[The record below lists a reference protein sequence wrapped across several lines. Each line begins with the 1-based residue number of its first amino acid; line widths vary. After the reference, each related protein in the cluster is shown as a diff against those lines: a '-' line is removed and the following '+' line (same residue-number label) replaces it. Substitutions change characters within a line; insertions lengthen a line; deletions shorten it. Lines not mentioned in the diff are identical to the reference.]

1 VITLLRTLPMP
12 AKSRVASAAPKRD
25 EEQLGMEQRIA
36 AGIRQRRETLSLT
49 VNDLAL
55 RSGVSRA
62 MISKIERVEASPT
75 AALLGRLCNALG
87 ITLSSLIASAEAVP
101 SLPLSKAKHQLSWR
115 DPETGLR
122 RTMVSPM
129 NTGSRVEIVQL
140 ELPPNTAVAYDRQQ
154 VAQYEQHI
162 VVLEGTL
169 SVATEGQDIQLDAG
183 DCLYRH
189 VGPAHRFANATR
201 RACRYLVVICR

>member
-1 VITLLRTLPMP
+1 MSTSVQTKRRTARDPE
-12 AKSRVASAAPKRD
+12 VASD
-25 EEQLGMEQRIA
+25 ESQESMEQRIA
-36 AGIRQRRETLSLT
+36 AGIKQRREALSLS

-62 MISKIERVEASPT
+62 MISKIERVDASPT

-101 SLPLSKAKHQLSWR
+101 SLPLSRAKDQLSWR

-122 RTMVSPM
+122 RTMISPM
-129 NTGSRVEIVQL
+129 NTGSRVEIAQL
-140 ELPPNTAVAYDRQQ
+140 ELPPNASVSYERQQ

-162 VVLEGTL
+162 VVLEGSL
-169 SVATEGQDIQLDAG
+169 SVMTEGQQIQLGAG
-183 DCLYRH
+183 DCLYRQ
-189 VGPAHRFANATR
+189 VGPAHRFANSAR
-201 RACRYLVVICR
+201 RVCRYLVVICR

>member
-1 VITLLRTLPMP
+1 MA
-12 AKSRVASAAPKRD
+12 AKRRVSASAPAAD
-25 EEQLGMEQRIA
+25 NEQHSMETRIA
-36 AGIRQRRETLSLT
+36 SGIKQRREAMALT

-87 ITLSSLIASAEAVP
+87 ITLSSLIATAETKP
-101 SLPLSKAKHQLSWR
+101 SLPLSRTKSQMSWR

-122 RTMVSPM
+122 RTMVSPI

-140 ELPPNTAVAYDRQQ
+140 ELPANAAVAYDQQQ

-162 VVLEGTL
+162 LVLEGTL
-169 SVATEGQDIQLDAG
+169 TVATEGQDIELEAG
-183 DCLYRH
+183 DCLFRQ
-189 VGPAHRFANATR
+189 VGPGHRFANRTR
-201 RACRYLVVICR
+201 RMCRYLVIIGR

>member
-1 VITLLRTLPMP
+1 MP
-12 AKSRVASAAPKRD
+12 AKSRIAPVAPKRD
-25 EEQLGMEQRIA
+25 DQQLSMEQRIA
-36 AGIRQRRETLSLT
+36 AGIKQRRETLSLT

-101 SLPLSKAKHQLSWR
+101 SLPLSKAKSQLSWR

-129 NTGSRVEIVQL
+129 NTGSRVEIAQL
-140 ELPPNTAVAYDRQQ
+140 ELPPNTAVAYEQQQ
-154 VAQYEQHI
+154 VTQYEQHI

-169 SVATEGQDIQLDAG
+169 SVTTEGQDIQLDAG

-201 RACRYLVVICR
+201 RVCRYLVVICR

>member
-1 VITLLRTLPMP
+1 MP
-12 AKSRVASAAPKRD
+12 AKSRIAIVAPKGD
-25 EEQLGMEQRIA
+25 DEQLSMEQRIA
-36 AGIRQRRETLSLT
+36 GGIKQRRETLSLT

-101 SLPLSKAKHQLSWR
+101 SLPLSKAKNQLSWR

-122 RTMVSPM
+122 RTMMSPM

-140 ELPPNTAVAYDRQQ
+140 ELPPNTAVAYERQQ
-154 VAQYEQHI
+154 VTQYEQHI
-162 VVLEGTL
+162 LMLEGTL
-169 SVATEGQDIQLDAG
+169 SVTTEGQDIQLDAG

-201 RACRYLVVICR
+201 RVCRYLVVICR

>member
-1 VITLLRTLPMP
+1 MPGKPRT
-12 AKSRVASAAPKRD
+12 AKPRESQADV
-25 EEQLGMEQRIA
+25 EQLGMEQRIA
-36 AGIRQRRETLSLT
+36 AGIKQRREALSLK

-55 RSGVSRA
+55 RSSVSRA

-87 ITLSSLIASAEAVP
+87 ITLSSLIASAENAP
-101 SLPLSKAKHQLSWR
+101 SLPLLRSKQQPTWR

-122 RTMVSPM
+122 RTMVSPI

-140 ELPPNTAVAYDRQQ
+140 ELPPNTAVAYERQQ

-162 VVLEGTL
+162 LVLDGTL
-169 SVATEGQDIQLDAG
+169 TLSTESRDIELEAG

-189 VGPAHRFANATR
+189 VGPEHRFANNAR
-201 RACRYLVVICR
+201 RLCRYLIVICR

>member
-1 VITLLRTLPMP
+1 MP
-12 AKSRVASAAPKRD
+12 AKRRTAAVSARAPD
-25 EEQLGMEQRIA
+25 EEQQSMEQRIA
-36 AGIRQRRETLSLT
+36 SGIKHRRETLSLS

-87 ITLSSLIASAEAVP
+87 ITLSSLIASAEATP
-101 SLPLSKAKHQLSWR
+101 SLPLSKAKDQLSWR

-129 NTGSRVEIVQL
+129 NTGSRVEIAQL
-140 ELPPNTAVAYDRQQ
+140 ELPPNTSVSYEGQQ

-162 VVLEGTL
+162 LVLEGTL
-169 SVATEGQDIQLDAG
+169 SLTTGGQQVELGAG
-183 DCLYRH
+183 DCLYQQ
-189 VGPAHRFANATR
+189 VGPALRFANEAR
-201 RACRYLVVICR
+201 RVCRYLVVICR

>member
-1 VITLLRTLPMP
+1 
-12 AKSRVASAAPKRD
+12 
-25 EEQLGMEQRIA
+25 MEQRIA
-36 AGIRQRRETLSLT
+36 SGLKQRREALSLS
-49 VNDLAL
+49 VNDLAV

-62 MISKIERVEASPT
+62 MISKVERVEASPT

-87 ITLSSLIASAEAVP
+87 ITLSSLIASAEAAP
-101 SLPLSKAKHQLSWR
+101 SLPLSKAKDQLSWR

-129 NTGSRVEIVQL
+129 NTGSRVEIAQL
-140 ELPPNTAVAYDRQQ
+140 QLPSGVSVTYERQQ

-169 SVATEGQDIQLDAG
+169 TITTEGQQIELGAG
-183 DCLYRH
+183 DCLYRQ
-189 VGPAHRFANATR
+189 VGPAHRFANAGR

>member
-1 VITLLRTLPMP
+1 MS
-12 AKSRVASAAPKRD
+12 AKRRVAAPVATAN
-25 EEQLGMEQRIA
+25 EEQQSMEARIA
-36 AGIRQRRETLSLT
+36 AGIKQRREALALT

-87 ITLSSLIASAEAVP
+87 ITLSSLIATAEAAP
-101 SLPLSKAKHQLSWR
+101 SLPLSRAKAQLVWR

-140 ELPPNTAVAYDRQQ
+140 ELPANASVTYDRQQ
-154 VAQYEQHI
+154 LQQYEQQI
-162 VVLEGTL
+162 LVLEGTL
-169 SVATEGQDIQLDAG
+169 TIATEGQEIDLEAG
-183 DCLYRH
+183 DCLYRQ
-189 VGPAHRFANATR
+189 VGPGHRFANRTR
-201 RACRYLVVICR
+201 RICRYLVVIGR

>member
-1 VITLLRTLPMP
+1 MKV
-12 AKSRVASAAPKRD
+12 SRVRPRATQQADREPTQDA
-25 EEQLGMEQRIA
+25 QLGMEQRIA
-36 AGIRQRRETLSLT
+36 SGIKQRREALALT

-55 RSGVSRA
+55 KSGVSRA

-87 ITLSSLIASAEAVP
+87 LTLSSLIASAESSP
-101 SLPLSKAKHQLSWR
+101 SLPLSRGKTQLTWR

-122 RTMVSPM
+122 RTMVSPV
-129 NTGSRVEIVQL
+129 NTGARVEIVQL
-140 ELPPNTAVAYDRQQ
+140 ELPPNASVAYDQQQ
-154 VAQYEQHI
+154 VTQYEQHI

-169 SVATEGQDIQLDAG
+169 SVTTEGQEIQLEAG

-189 VGPAHRFANATR
+189 IGPAHRFANATR
-201 RACRYLVVICR
+201 RACRYLVVIAR

>member
-1 VITLLRTLPMP
+1 MP
-12 AKSRVASAAPKRD
+12 GKPRVVREAGATPD
-25 EEQLGMEQRIA
+25 EEQVSMERRIA
-36 AGIRQRRETLSLT
+36 SGIKQRREALSLT

-87 ITLSSLIASAEAVP
+87 ITLSSLIANAEATP
-101 SLPLSKAKHQLSWR
+101 SLPLSKAKTQLSWR

-122 RTMVSPM
+122 RTMVSPL

-140 ELPPNTAVAYDRQQ
+140 ELPPNASVAYERQQ
-154 VAQYEQHI
+154 VTQYEQHI

-169 SVATEGQDIQLDAG
+169 SVATEGHDIRLDAG
-183 DCLYRH
+183 DCLYRQ
-189 VGPAHRFANATR
+189 VGPAHRFENDTR
-201 RACRYLVVICR
+201 RTCRYLVVICR

>member
-1 VITLLRTLPMP
+1 
-12 AKSRVASAAPKRD
+12 
-25 EEQLGMEQRIA
+25 
-36 AGIRQRRETLSLT
+36 LSLT

-87 ITLSSLIASAEAVP
+87 ITLSSLIASAESAP
-101 SLPLSKAKHQLSWR
+101 SLPLSKAKSQLSWR

-140 ELPPNTAVAYDRQQ
+140 ELPPHTSVAYERQQ
-154 VAQYEQHI
+154 VTQYEQHI
-162 VVLEGTL
+162 VVLEGAL
-169 SVATEGQDIQLDAG
+169 SVATEGQEIHLDAG
-183 DCLYRH
+183 DCLYRQI
-189 VGPAHRFANATR
+189 GPAHRFANDTR